1 MPEQKK
7 KIPPKE
13 RTLMVLT
20 REEGVREENPL
31 LKTERGYYLPSYQR
45 TPALRKEADE
55 LMPPTRIIRKGL
67 TVGGKAM
74 EQKYLKQ
81 KGY

>member
-1 MPEQKK
+1 MPQKK
-7 KIPPKE
+7 PTKPV

-20 REEGVREENPL
+20 RDEGVREENPL
-31 LKTERGYYLPSYQR
+31 LTTRDNKYYLPSNLR

-55 LMPPTRIIRKGL
+55 LMPPARIIRKGL
-67 TVGGKAM
+67 TVGGKKM
-74 EQKYLKQ
+74 EQKFMKS